1 MDVPRYADWSACR
14 NSRHR
19 ETGER
24 TELHWHLPA
33 DRRKGQRNAFVL
45 GQTRAS
51 GTAWADAGVRVGVRV
66 GVADPF
72 ARVKFFAGT
81 DTAAPAEYCCAF
93 PIGGTVTSSIS

>member
-51 GTAWADAGVRVGVRV
+51 GTAWADAGVRVSVV
-66 GVADPF
+66 ISST
-72 ARVKFFAGT
+72 RVKFFAGT
-81 DTAAPAEYCCAF
+81 NTAAASEYCCAL